1 MTLQEFVSETLVQI
15 QEGVG
20 DAQARGAKASPAGLF
35 HAKSAPVSWDPVTSA
50 PVAHVAFDVAL
61 TPIDPPGLEVV
72 SLTKP
77 GISAEAYA
85 AASRVSFGV
94 PLVLP
99 TGGG

>member
-1 MTLQEFVSETLVQI
+1 MTLQEFVSEALVQI
-15 QEGVG
+15 HGGVG

-35 HAKSAPVSWDPVTSA
+35 HSKSLPVSWEPATSA

-61 TPIDPPGLEVV
+61 TPAEPAGIEVV
-72 SLTKP
+72 SLTRS
-77 GISAEAYA
+77 GITAEAFA